1 MVQASVPG
9 WAGHQDVPAS
19 VRTVSI
25 RIKKP
30 ARNASSAR
38 LFSRT
43 HARSLMSFRL
53 SHRAPAASAGNT
65 NGPAGPYESCMPP
78 PAGHPFAGAG
88 PYSLPCRAAPAA
100 ACNGDMHTEPQTMQA
115 PRLGRYEIDASRSR
129 VTFRTRHMFG
139 LGPVRGTF
147 AIRSGSV
154 DIAEPLA
161 DSAVQAEIDAASFRT
176 GNEQRD
182 QSVLSARLLDATRYP
197 VMSFRDGLV
206 SADGTTIQG
215 TLTVRE
221 VARPVSL
228 SIGQV
233 TADERS
239 FTASGTV
246 RVDGTEFGVTAMRGL
261 AGRYLDLTVEVQ
273 CVRR

>member
-1 MVQASVPG
+1 
-9 WAGHQDVPAS
+9 
-19 VRTVSI
+19 
-25 RIKKP
+25 
-30 ARNASSAR
+30 
-38 LFSRT
+38 
-43 HARSLMSFRL
+43 
-53 SHRAPAASAGNT
+53 
-65 NGPAGPYESCMPP
+65 
-78 PAGHPFAGAG
+78 
-88 PYSLPCRAAPAA
+88 
-100 ACNGDMHTEPQTMQA
+100 MQA

-197 VMSFRDGLV
+197 VISFRDGHV
-206 SADGTTIQG
+206 GADGTTIRG

-233 TADERS
+233 TVDGQS
-239 FTASGTV
+239 FTASATV
-246 RVDGTEFGVTAMRGL
+246 RVDRTEFGVTAMRGL
-261 AGRYLDLTVEVQ
+261 AGRYLDLTLEVQ

>member
-1 MVQASVPG
+1 MQ
-9 WAGHQDVPAS
+9 
-19 VRTVSI
+19 
-25 RIKKP
+25 
-30 ARNASSAR
+30 
-38 LFSRT
+38 
-43 HARSLMSFRL
+43 
-53 SHRAPAASAGNT
+53 
-65 NGPAGPYESCMPP
+65 
-78 PAGHPFAGAG
+78 
-88 PYSLPCRAAPAA
+88 
-100 ACNGDMHTEPQTMQA
+100 TEPQITQV
-115 PRLGRYEIDASRSR
+115 PRLGRYQIDVSQSR

-147 AIRSGSV
+147 AVRSGSV

-197 VMSFRDGLV
+197 VISFRDGHV
-206 SADGTTIQG
+206 GADGTTIRG
-215 TLTVRE
+215 ALTVRE

-233 TADERS
+233 TVDGQS
-239 FTASGTV
+239 FTASATV
-246 RVDGTEFGVTAMRGL
+246 RVDRTEFGVTAMRGL
-261 AGRYLDLTVEVQ
+261 AGRYLDLTLEVQ